1 MSNEI
6 LQRYYSIY
14 TGVWKLFR
22 KHCDARS
29 DEDFNQL
36 LEDAEKLRVQYPG
49 QLASGLIQA
58 TLWEIDRRA
67 AEHGYEKGRCK
78 KDRG

>member
-1 MSNEI
+1 MGNKE
-6 LQRYYSIY
+6 LHQYYSIY
-14 TGVWKLFR
+14 TAAWKLFQ

-29 DEDFNQL
+29 DKEFNQL

-49 QLASGLIQA
+49 QLASELIQA

>member
-6 LQRYYSIY
+6 LQRYYSMY

-49 QLASGLIQA
+49 QLASELIQA

-67 AEHGYEKGRCK
+67 AEDGYKKNRREKG
-78 KDRG
+78 GE